1 MLITGSAQRSCA
13 YLTLSVS
20 LTRFSDRLLERL
32 KKPTP
37 GSEAESTAAYECLT
51 TIAEWQ
57 KAGQAYIEEIT
68 EQVMDANQQ
77 LSEARS
83 RGDI

>member
-1 MLITGSAQRSCA
+1 MQERIEQHRLNM
-13 YLTLSVS
+13 
-20 LTRFSDRLLERL
+20 DRRGRGLRDALERL
-32 KKPTP
+32 RKSTP

-68 EQVMDANQQ
+68 EQAMDANQQ

>member
-1 MLITGSAQRSCA
+1 MEVAMQERIEQHGLNM
-13 YLTLSVS
+13 
-20 LTRFSDRLLERL
+20 DRRGRDLRDALERL
-32 KKPTP
+32 RKSTP